1 MIIKLIFKIMKISIL
16 LNNYIIKIKLILN
29 FKKSLKNISKI
40 NLKRLKN
47 NIKFNLLKNK
57 KDINKLMMMSRW
69 LDKGECRE
77 E

>member
-29 FKKSLKNISKI
+29 FKKSLKKISKI
-40 NLKRLKN
+40 NLKKSKN
-47 NIKFNLLKNK
+47 NIKFNLLKK
-57 KDINKLMMMSRW
+57 DKDINKLMMMSRW